1 MTHRSMTHRSLS
13 ASADFSKSRDYRSQ
27 LNAQHNRTL
36 WFCLTLAALVH
47 GGAIATI
54 SLPNV
59 LAKSADPSQPKDQV
73 KPPEP
78 IEFVYI
84 EPNKTVPP
92 VVATQ
97 QTQRYAQIDAIAG
110 GEHNPQKA
118 VNAGKA
124 VASKVRKPVMPTDE
138 KVAIAEKL
146 TVKGVAPATAQSRST
161 SAKPDLAPDL
171 APNLSTAKQKAMS
184 ETMPE
189 TIPAKPSQPIEA
201 AKVDDKSEVAPN
213 ATTET
218 VMTDREGAFSVQRPQ
233 RPFLQAERSPFP
245 QPSPSPLRAA
255 VREGEVTPTAP
266 EPQSGAG
273 NSGSANSNR
282 DVVATGSVDAKR
294 DPIWADY
301 DATVKTL
308 INDRWK
314 VETDSIVIDQDLMEK
329 IGSDRQAHCI
339 VRLTINAQGQMLRTE
354 MVESSGIERFD
365 QAALAVIE
373 TVKLPVFPA
382 RARNQ
387 SIILTQKFEHNFPSE
402 ETAEEIDD
410 Q

>member
-1 MTHRSMTHRSLS
+1 MTHRSTIHGSPS
-13 ASADFSKSRDYRSQ
+13 SSEDFSKSRDYRSQ
-27 LNAQHNRTL
+27 LNAQHNRTI

-54 SLPNV
+54 SLPTV
-59 LAKSADPSQPKDQV
+59 LAKSADPAQPKDQV

-92 VVATQ
+92 AVAPQ

-124 VASKVRKPVMPTDE
+124 VASKVRKPVMPTNE

-146 TVKGVAPATAQSRST
+146 AVKGVAPATMRSRST
-161 SAKPDLAPDL
+161 SAKPE
-171 APNLSTAKQKAMS
+171 LSTAKQKTIS
-184 ETMPE
+184 ETV
-189 TIPAKPSQPIEA
+189 PAKPSQPIEA
-201 AKVDDKSEVAPN
+201 AKADDKSEVAPN

-245 QPSPSPLRAA
+245 QPSPSPLRAGA
-255 VREGEVTPTAP
+255 GEPTPTAP
-266 EPQSGAG
+266 GPQAGAG

-282 DVVATGSVDAKR
+282 DVAATGSVDAKR

-301 DATVKTL
+301 DATVQNL
-308 INDRWK
+308 IKESWK
-314 VETDSIVIDQDLMEK
+314 VETDGIVIDQDLMAQ

-339 VRLTINAQGQMLRTE
+339 VRLTVNAQGQMLRTE

-387 SIILTQKFEHNFPSE
+387 SIILTQKFEYNVPSE
-402 ETAEEIDD
+402 ATNEEIDD